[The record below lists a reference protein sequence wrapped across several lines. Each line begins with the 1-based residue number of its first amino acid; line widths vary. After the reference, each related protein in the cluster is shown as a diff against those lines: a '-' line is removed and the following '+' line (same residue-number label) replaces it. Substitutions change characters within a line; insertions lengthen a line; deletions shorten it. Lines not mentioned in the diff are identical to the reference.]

1 MAVVGLSNALMILP
15 VGFPGVSSVAEF
27 MLIVMVL
34 IIYIPMAAV
43 GVAIRQGVVGL
54 GFAIF
59 VHWDLRITVPQH
71 KN

>member
-1 MAVVGLSNALMILP
+1 MAVVGLSNALMTLP
-15 VGFPGVSSVAEF
+15 VGIPGVSSVAEN
-27 MLIVMVL
+27 MLIVIVL

-54 GFAIF
+54 GFAIL
-59 VHWDLRITVPQH
+59 VQEYLQIIVLQH